1 MKTKVLF
8 LCTGNSCRSI
18 MAEALLNHLGHA
30 DFEAYSAG
38 SHPTGQ
44 VHAGAL
50 DTLARHGIP
59 AGTPQSKSWDD
70 VKDMPFDIVVTVC
83 DAAAAESCPVFLG
96 PAAKKHWSTP
106 DPAHVTGTQAEITAA
121 FDQAFNM
128 LATQI
133 RTLIGQHAQ
142 LTAKAPKAS

>member
-30 DFEAYSAG
+30 DFEALSAG
-38 SHPTGQ
+38 SRPTGQ
-44 VHAGAL
+44 VHQGAL
-50 DTLARHGIP
+50 ETLARHGIP
-59 AGTPQSKSWDD
+59 AGTPQSKSWDG

-96 PAAKKHWSTP
+96 PADKKHWSTP

-128 LATQI
+128 LDAQI
-133 RTLIGQHAQ
+133 RTLIGQHKPF
-142 LTAKAPKAS
+142 TAKAPKAS